1 MSSIDEDLQ
10 ILDSKLTQLK
20 LAYDQYFLGS
30 RPREPVLL
38 RSEVQK
44 QVTIYSNTPIQN
56 TAMRFKFGSIC
67 SRYQS
72 LKRQWEET
80 LRKIEQGTYER
91 HRFKAKIHEQ
101 PTSSPPPAAGKKKAQ
116 TGESGSIF
124 DDYLE
129 ARRSCGQEVK
139 HLTPEKLQ
147 KVIKRQ
153 EKALREKHGDARF
166 RFRVVVEDGT
176 AKLKA
181 SRVKQT
187 G

>member
-10 ILDSKLTQLK
+10 ILDAKLNQLK
-20 LAYDQYFLGS
+20 LGYDQYFLGS
-30 RPREPVLL
+30 RPREPALL
-38 RSEVQK
+38 HREVSK
-44 QVTIYSNTPIQN
+44 QVLIYSNTPIQN
-56 TAMRFKFGSIC
+56 TAMRFKFNSIC
-67 SRYQS
+67 SRFHAF
-72 LKRQWEET
+72 KRQWDEI

-101 PTSSPPPAAGKKKAQ
+101 AAQSPPPAAGKKKAEKAKP
-116 TGESGSIF
+116 GDIF
-124 DDYLE
+124 DDYLA

-147 KVIKRQ
+147 NVIRRQ

-166 RFRVVVEDGT
+166 RFRVVVEDGK

-181 SRVKQT
+181 SRVKKT